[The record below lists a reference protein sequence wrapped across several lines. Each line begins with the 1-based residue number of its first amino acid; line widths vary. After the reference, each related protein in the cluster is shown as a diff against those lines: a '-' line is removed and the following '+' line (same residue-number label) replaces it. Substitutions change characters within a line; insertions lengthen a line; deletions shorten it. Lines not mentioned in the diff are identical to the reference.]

1 MSKPG
6 SKVVNAIVY
15 PVSQFREQG
24 VISAEADGIGQL
36 AEWHNVC
43 IAAFMKTVN
52 TQVVNYDLHLLHIL
66 YRIQNSCLYTLPC
79 LELRSTK
86 VKKFIYR
93 SYDNS
98 LQ

>member
-1 MSKPG
+1 M
-6 SKVVNAIVY
+6 
-15 PVSQFREQG
+15 
-24 VISAEADGIGQL
+24 
-36 AEWHNVC
+36 
-43 IAAFMKTVN
+43 
-52 TQVVNYDLHLLHIL
+52 QVVNYDLHLLHIL